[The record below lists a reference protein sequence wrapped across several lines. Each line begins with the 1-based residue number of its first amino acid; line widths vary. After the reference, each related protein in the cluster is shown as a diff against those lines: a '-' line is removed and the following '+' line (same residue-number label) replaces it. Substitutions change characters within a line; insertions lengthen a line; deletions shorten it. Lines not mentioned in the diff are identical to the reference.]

1 MIYTAIDIGAS
12 SGRVMV
18 GELKEGK
25 LDIQEIHRFAN
36 GFIQRDGHC
45 FWDIDHLLKHIL
57 QGLEKVKAL
66 GYERCTVGIDTWAVD
81 YVLLDETGNRL
92 REVMSYRDRRT
103 EHTIGKLKQ
112 NLSKETIYQKTG
124 IQFQPFNTIYQL
136 YEEDCELLKKT
147 DTVMMV
153 PDYLGYCLTG
163 KAVTELTNASTTQ
176 LLNVS
181 TGKLDSE
188 LLEAVS
194 VQGQQFAPL
203 TEPGCELGTLRNDWF
218 PDYDLPACNVITV
231 ATHDTASAVIAAPGV
246 NDGWAYISSGTWSLI
261 GVENKTPI
269 LTELALKNNYTNE
282 RGANNTIRF
291 LKNIIG
297 MWVIQEVRQ
306 QLQTDYSFQQLAEE
320 ARKTEPFQQFINLND
335 KRFLNPDSMIEE
347 IQHYCKETRQKIPRT
362 AGELA
367 CCIYSN
373 LAIIYAIAIKELETI
388 TAKQIQQL
396 HIIGGGAQN
405 DFLNQLTAD
414 MSGKA
419 VYAGPTEATAIGNL
433 LIQMIA
439 AKEIK
444 DIKEARQTV
453 RNSFPIKVFTPK
465 DIDRSTTIQS
475 FRQTVLKALSKRLKR

>member
-12 SGRVMV
+12 SGRIMV
-18 GELKEGK
+18 GELNEGK

-36 GFIQRDGHC
+36 GFSQRDGHC
-45 FWDIDHLLKHIL
+45 FWDIDHLLKQIL
-57 QGLEKVKAL
+57 QGLQKVKTL
-66 GYERCTVGIDTWAVD
+66 GYEHCTVGIDTWAVD
-81 YVLLDETGNRL
+81 YVLLDEKGDRL
-92 REVMSYRDRRT
+92 REAISYRDRRT
-103 EHTIGKLKQ
+103 DHTIDKLEHT
-112 NLSKETIYQKTG
+112 LSKAAIYQKTG

-136 YEEDCELLKKT
+136 YEEDRELLIKT
-147 DTVMMV
+147 DKIMMI

-163 KAVTELTNASTTQ
+163 KAVTEITNASTTQ
-176 LLNVS
+176 LLNAS
-181 TGKLDSE
+181 TGNLDPE

-194 VQGQQFAPL
+194 VQEQQFAPL
-203 TEPGCELGTLRNDWF
+203 TEPGCELGKLRNEWF
-218 PDYDLPACNVITV
+218 PDYDLPACKVMTV

-269 LTELALKNNYTNE
+269 ITDLALENNYTNE

-306 QLQTDYSFQQLAEE
+306 QLQADYSFQHLAEE
-320 ARKTEPFQQFINLND
+320 AEKTEPFQQFINLND
-335 KRFLNPDSMIEE
+335 KRFLNPENMIKE
-347 IQHYCKETRQKIPRT
+347 IQHYCRQTRQKIPRT

-388 TAKQIQQL
+388 TEKPIEQF
-396 HIIGGGAQN
+396 HIIGGGARN

-414 MSGKA
+414 MSGNS
-419 VYAGPTEATAIGNL
+419 VYAGPIEATATGNL
-433 LIQMIA
+433 LMQMIA
-439 AKEIK
+439 AKEVK
-444 DIKEARQTV
+444 DIKEARQVV

-465 DIDRSTTIQS
+465 DIDRSTIIQS
-475 FRQTVLKALSKRLKR
+475 FQQTVLKALSK

>member
-12 SGRVMV
+12 SGRIMV
-18 GELKEGK
+18 GELNEGK

-36 GFIQRDGHC
+36 GFSQRDGHC
-45 FWDIDHLLKHIL
+45 FWDIDHLLKQIL
-57 QGLEKVKAL
+57 QGLQKVKTL
-66 GYERCTVGIDTWAVD
+66 GYEHCTVGIDTWAVD
-81 YVLLDETGNRL
+81 YVLLDEKGDRL
-92 REVMSYRDRRT
+92 REAISYRDRRT
-103 EHTIGKLKQ
+103 DHTIDKLEHT
-112 NLSKETIYQKTG
+112 LSKAAIYQKTG

-136 YEEDCELLKKT
+136 YEEDRELLIKT
-147 DTVMMV
+147 DKIMMI

-163 KAVTELTNASTTQ
+163 KAVTEITNASTTQ
-176 LLNVS
+176 LLNAS
-181 TGKLDSE
+181 TGNLDPE

-194 VQGQQFAPL
+194 VQEQQFAPL
-203 TEPGCELGTLRNDWF
+203 TEPGCELGKLRNEWF
-218 PDYDLPACNVITV
+218 PDYDLPACKVMTV

-269 LTELALKNNYTNE
+269 ITDLALENNYTNE

-306 QLQTDYSFQQLAEE
+306 QLQADYSFQQLAEE
-320 ARKTEPFQQFINLND
+320 AKKTEPFQQFINLND
-335 KRFLNPDSMIEE
+335 KRFLNPENMIKE
-347 IQHYCKETRQKIPRT
+347 IQHYCRQTRQKTPRT

-388 TAKQIQQL
+388 TEKPIEQF
-396 HIIGGGAQN
+396 HIIGGGARN

-419 VYAGPTEATAIGNL
+419 VYAGPIEATATGNL
-433 LIQMIA
+433 LMQMIA
-439 AKEIK
+439 AKEVK
-444 DIKEARQTV
+444 DIKEARQVV

-465 DIDRSTTIQS
+465 DIDRSTIIQS
-475 FRQTVLKALSKRLKR
+475 FQQTVLKALSK

>member
-12 SGRVMV
+12 SGRIMV
-18 GELKEGK
+18 GELNEGK

-36 GFIQRDGHC
+36 GFSQRDGHC
-45 FWDIDHLLKHIL
+45 FWDIDHLLKQIL
-57 QGLEKVKAL
+57 QGLQKVKTL
-66 GYERCTVGIDTWAVD
+66 GYEHCTVGIDTWAVD
-81 YVLLDETGNRL
+81 YVLLDEKGDRL
-92 REVMSYRDRRT
+92 REAISYRDRRT
-103 EHTIGKLKQ
+103 DHTIDKLEHT
-112 NLSKETIYQKTG
+112 LSKAAIYQKTG

-136 YEEDCELLKKT
+136 YEEDRELLIKT
-147 DTVMMV
+147 DKIMMI

-163 KAVTELTNASTTQ
+163 KAVTEITNASTTQ
-176 LLNVS
+176 LLNAS
-181 TGKLDSE
+181 TGNLDPE

-194 VQGQQFAPL
+194 VQEQQFAPL
-203 TEPGCELGTLRNDWF
+203 TEPGCQLGKLRNEWF
-218 PDYDLPACNVITV
+218 PDYDLPACKVMTV
-231 ATHDTASAVIAAPGV
+231 ATHDTASAVIAAPGI

-269 LTELALKNNYTNE
+269 ITDLALENNYTNE

-306 QLQTDYSFQQLAEE
+306 RLQADYSFQQLAEE
-320 ARKTEPFQQFINLND
+320 AEKTEPFQQFINLND
-335 KRFLNPDSMIEE
+335 KRFLNPENMIKE
-347 IQHYCKETRQKIPRT
+347 IQHYCRQTRQKIPLT

-388 TAKQIQQL
+388 TEKPIEQF
-396 HIIGGGAQN
+396 HIIGGGARN

-419 VYAGPTEATAIGNL
+419 VYAGPIEATATGNL
-433 LIQMIA
+433 LMQMIA
-439 AKEIK
+439 AKEVK
-444 DIKEARQTV
+444 DIKEARQVV
-453 RNSFPIKVFTPK
+453 RNSFPIKVFIPK
-465 DIDRSTTIQS
+465 DIDRSTIIQS
-475 FRQTVLKALSKRLKR
+475 FQQTVLKALSK

>member
-12 SGRVMV
+12 SGRIMV
-18 GELKEGK
+18 GELNEGK

-36 GFIQRDGHC
+36 GFSQRDGHC
-45 FWDIDHLLKHIL
+45 FWDIDHLLKQIL
-57 QGLEKVKAL
+57 QGLQKVKTL
-66 GYERCTVGIDTWAVD
+66 GYEHCTVGIDTWAVD
-81 YVLLDETGNRL
+81 YVLLDEKGDRL
-92 REVMSYRDRRT
+92 REAISYRDRRT
-103 EHTIGKLKQ
+103 DHTIDKLEHT
-112 NLSKETIYQKTG
+112 LSKAAIYQKTG

-136 YEEDCELLKKT
+136 YEEDRELLIKT
-147 DTVMMV
+147 DKIMMI

-163 KAVTELTNASTTQ
+163 KAVTEITNASTTQ
-176 LLNVS
+176 LLNAS
-181 TGKLDSE
+181 TGNLDPE

-194 VQGQQFAPL
+194 VQEQQFAPL
-203 TEPGCELGTLRNDWF
+203 TEPGCELGKLRNEWF
-218 PDYDLPACNVITV
+218 PDYDLPACKVMTV
-231 ATHDTASAVIAAPGV
+231 ATHDTASAVIAAPGI

-269 LTELALKNNYTNE
+269 ITDLALENNYTNE

-306 QLQTDYSFQQLAEE
+306 RLQADYSFQQLAEE
-320 ARKTEPFQQFINLND
+320 AEKTEPFQQFINLND
-335 KRFLNPDSMIEE
+335 KRFLNPENMIKE
-347 IQHYCKETRQKIPRT
+347 IQHYCRQTRQKIPLT

-388 TAKQIQQL
+388 TEKPIEQF
-396 HIIGGGAQN
+396 HIIGGGARN

-419 VYAGPTEATAIGNL
+419 VYAGPIEATATGNL
-433 LIQMIA
+433 LMQMIA
-439 AKEIK
+439 AKEVK
-444 DIKEARQTV
+444 DIKEVRQVV
-453 RNSFPIKVFTPK
+453 RNSFPIKVFIPK
-465 DIDRSTTIQS
+465 DIDRSTIIQS
-475 FRQTVLKALSKRLKR
+475 FQQTDLKALSK

>member
-12 SGRVMV
+12 SGRIMV
-18 GELKEGK
+18 GELNEGK

-36 GFIQRDGHC
+36 GFSQRDGHC
-45 FWDIDHLLKHIL
+45 FWDIDHLLKQIL
-57 QGLEKVKAL
+57 QGLQKVKTL
-66 GYERCTVGIDTWAVD
+66 GYEHCTVGIDTWAVD
-81 YVLLDETGNRL
+81 YVLLDEKGDRL
-92 REVMSYRDRRT
+92 REAISYRDRRT
-103 EHTIGKLKQ
+103 DHTIDKLEHT
-112 NLSKETIYQKTG
+112 LSKAAIYQKTG

-136 YEEDCELLKKT
+136 FEEDRELLKKT
-147 DTVMMV
+147 DKIMMI

-163 KAVTELTNASTTQ
+163 KAVTEITNASTTQ

-181 TGKLDSE
+181 TGNLDPE

-194 VQGQQFAPL
+194 VLEQQFAPL
-203 TEPGCELGTLRNDWF
+203 TEPGCELGKLRNEWF
-218 PDYDLPACNVITV
+218 PDYDLPACKVMTV

-269 LTELALKNNYTNE
+269 ITDLALENNYTNE

-306 QLQTDYSFQQLAEE
+306 QLQADYSFQQLAEE
-320 ARKTEPFQQFINLND
+320 AKKTEPFQQFINLND
-335 KRFLNPDSMIEE
+335 KRFLNPENMIKE
-347 IQHYCKETRQKIPRT
+347 IQHYCGQTRQKIPRT

-388 TAKQIQQL
+388 TEKPIEQF
-396 HIIGGGAQN
+396 HIIGGGARN

-419 VYAGPTEATAIGNL
+419 VYAGPIEATATGNL
-433 LIQMIA
+433 LMQMIA
-439 AKEIK
+439 AKEVK
-444 DIKEARQTV
+444 DIKEARQVV

-465 DIDRSTTIQS
+465 DIDRSTIIQS
-475 FRQTVLKALSKRLKR
+475 FQQTVLKALSK

>member
-1 MIYTAIDIGAS
+1 MIYTAIDVGAS
-12 SGRVMV
+12 SGRIMV
-18 GELKEGK
+18 GELNEGK

-36 GFIQRDGHC
+36 GFSQRDGHC
-45 FWDIDHLLKHIL
+45 LWDIDHLLKQIL
-57 QGLEKVKAL
+57 QGLQKVKTL
-66 GYERCTVGIDTWAVD
+66 GYEHCTVGIDTWAVD
-81 YVLLDETGNRL
+81 YVLLDEKGDRL
-92 REVMSYRDRRT
+92 REAISYRDRRT
-103 EHTIGKLKQ
+103 DHTIDKLEHT
-112 NLSKETIYQKTG
+112 LSKAAIYQKTG

-136 YEEDCELLKKT
+136 FEEDRELLKKT
-147 DTVMMV
+147 DKIMMI

-163 KAVTELTNASTTQ
+163 KAVTEITNASTTQ

-181 TGKLDSE
+181 TGNLDPE

-194 VQGQQFAPL
+194 VLEQQFAPL
-203 TEPGCELGTLRNDWF
+203 TEPGCELGKLRNEWF
-218 PDYDLPACNVITV
+218 PDYDLPVCKVMTV

-261 GVENKTPI
+261 GVENKTAI
-269 LTELALKNNYTNE
+269 ITDLALENNYTNE

-297 MWVIQEVRQ
+297 MWAIQEVRQ
-306 QLQTDYSFQQLAEE
+306 QLQADYSFQQLAEE
-320 ARKTEPFQQFINLND
+320 AKKTEPFQQFINLND
-335 KRFLNPDSMIEE
+335 KRFLNPENMIKE
-347 IQHYCKETRQKIPRT
+347 IQHYCRQTRQKIPRT

-388 TAKQIQQL
+388 TEKPIEQF
-396 HIIGGGAQN
+396 HIIGGGARN

-419 VYAGPTEATAIGNL
+419 VYAGPIEATATGNL
-433 LIQMIA
+433 LMQMIA
-439 AKEIK
+439 AKEVK
-444 DIKEARQTV
+444 DIKEARQVV

-465 DIDRSTTIQS
+465 DIDRSAIIQS
-475 FRQTVLKALSKRLKR
+475 FQQTVLKALSK

>member
-12 SGRVMV
+12 SGRIMV
-18 GELKEGK
+18 GELNEGK

-36 GFIQRDGHC
+36 GFSQRDGHC
-45 FWDIDHLLKHIL
+45 FWDIDHLLKQIL
-57 QGLEKVKAL
+57 QGLQKVKTL
-66 GYERCTVGIDTWAVD
+66 GYEHCTVGIDTWAVD
-81 YVLLDETGNRL
+81 YVLLDEKGDRL
-92 REVMSYRDRRT
+92 REAISYRDRRT
-103 EHTIGKLKQ
+103 DHTIDKLEHT
-112 NLSKETIYQKTG
+112 LSKAAIYQKTG

-136 YEEDCELLKKT
+136 FEEDRELLKKT
-147 DTVMMV
+147 DKIMMI

-163 KAVTELTNASTTQ
+163 KAVTEITNASTTQ

-181 TGKLDSE
+181 TGNLDPE

-194 VQGQQFAPL
+194 VLEQQFAPL
-203 TEPGCELGTLRNDWF
+203 TEPGCELGKLRNEWF
-218 PDYDLPACNVITV
+218 PDYDLPACKVMTV

-269 LTELALKNNYTNE
+269 ITDLALENNYTNE

-297 MWVIQEVRQ
+297 MWVIQEVKQ
-306 QLQTDYSFQQLAEE
+306 QLQADYSFQQLAEE
-320 ARKTEPFQQFINLND
+320 AKKTEPFQQFINLND
-335 KRFLNPDSMIEE
+335 KRFLNPENMIKE
-347 IQHYCKETRQKIPRT
+347 IQHYCGQTRQKIPRT

-388 TAKQIQQL
+388 TEKPIEQF
-396 HIIGGGAQN
+396 HIIGGGARN

-419 VYAGPTEATAIGNL
+419 VYAGPIEATATGNL
-433 LIQMIA
+433 LMQMIA
-439 AKEIK
+439 AKEVK
-444 DIKEARQTV
+444 DIKEARQVV

-465 DIDRSTTIQS
+465 DIDRSTIIQS
-475 FRQTVLKALSKRLKR
+475 FQQTVLKALSK

>member
-1 MIYTAIDIGAS
+1 MIYTAIDVGAS
-12 SGRVMV
+12 SGRIMV
-18 GELKEGK
+18 GELNEGK

-36 GFIQRDGHC
+36 GFSQRDGHC
-45 FWDIDHLLKHIL
+45 LWDIDHLLKQIL
-57 QGLEKVKAL
+57 QGLQKVKTL
-66 GYERCTVGIDTWAVD
+66 GYEHCTVGIDTWAVD
-81 YVLLDETGNRL
+81 YVLLDEKGDRL
-92 REVMSYRDRRT
+92 REAISYRDRRT
-103 EHTIGKLKQ
+103 DHTIDKLEHT
-112 NLSKETIYQKTG
+112 LSKAAIYQKTG

-136 YEEDCELLKKT
+136 FEEDRELLKKT
-147 DTVMMV
+147 DKIMMI

-163 KAVTELTNASTTQ
+163 KAVTEITNASTTQ

-181 TGKLDSE
+181 TGNLDPE

-194 VQGQQFAPL
+194 VLEQQFAPL
-203 TEPGCELGTLRNDWF
+203 TEPGCELGKLRNEWF
-218 PDYDLPACNVITV
+218 PDYDLPVCKVMTV

-269 LTELALKNNYTNE
+269 ITDLALENNYTNE

-297 MWVIQEVRQ
+297 MWAIQEVRQ
-306 QLQTDYSFQQLAEE
+306 QLQADYSFQQLAEE
-320 ARKTEPFQQFINLND
+320 AKKTEPFQQFINLND
-335 KRFLNPDSMIEE
+335 KRFLNPENMIKE
-347 IQHYCKETRQKIPRT
+347 IQHYCRQTRQKIPRT

-388 TAKQIQQL
+388 TEKPIEQF
-396 HIIGGGAQN
+396 HIIGGGARN

-419 VYAGPTEATAIGNL
+419 VYAGPIEATATGNL
-433 LIQMIA
+433 LMQMIA
-439 AKEIK
+439 AKEVK
-444 DIKEARQTV
+444 DIKEARQVV

-465 DIDRSTTIQS
+465 DIDRSTIIQS
-475 FRQTVLKALSKRLKR
+475 FQQTVLKALSK

>member
-12 SGRVMV
+12 SGRIMV
-18 GELKEGK
+18 GELDEGK

-36 GFIQRDGHC
+36 GFSQRDGHC
-45 FWDIDHLLKHIL
+45 FWDIDHLLKQIL
-57 QGLEKVKAL
+57 QGLQKVKTL
-66 GYERCTVGIDTWAVD
+66 GYEHCTVGIDTWAVD
-81 YVLLDETGNRL
+81 YVLLDEKGDRL
-92 REVMSYRDRRT
+92 REAISYRDRRT
-103 EHTIGKLKQ
+103 DHTIDKLEHT
-112 NLSKETIYQKTG
+112 LSKAAIYQKTG

-136 YEEDCELLKKT
+136 YEEDRELLKKT
-147 DTVMMV
+147 DKIMMV

-163 KAVTELTNASTTQ
+163 KAVTEITNASTTQ
-176 LLNVS
+176 LLNAS
-181 TGKLDSE
+181 TGNLDPE

-203 TEPGCELGTLRNDWF
+203 TEPGCELGKLRNEWF
-218 PDYDLPACNVITV
+218 PDYDLPACKVMTV

-261 GVENKTPI
+261 GIENKTPI
-269 LTELALKNNYTNE
+269 ITDLALENNYTNE

-306 QLQTDYSFQQLAEE
+306 QLQADYSFQQLAEE
-320 ARKTEPFQQFINLND
+320 AEKTEPFQQFINLND
-335 KRFLNPDSMIEE
+335 KRFLNPENMIKE
-347 IQHYCKETRQKIPRT
+347 IQHYCRQTRQKIPRT

-388 TAKQIQQL
+388 TEKPIEQF
-396 HIIGGGAQN
+396 HIIGGGARN

-419 VYAGPTEATAIGNL
+419 VYAGPIEATATGNL
-433 LIQMIA
+433 LMQMIA
-439 AKEIK
+439 AKEVK
-444 DIKEARQTV
+444 DIKEARQVV
-453 RNSFPIKVFTPK
+453 RNSFSIKVFTPK
-465 DIDRSTTIQS
+465 DIDRSTIIQS
-475 FRQTVLKALSKRLKR
+475 FQQTVLKALSK

>member
-1 MIYTAIDIGAS
+1 MIYTAIDVGAS
-12 SGRVMV
+12 SGRIMV
-18 GELKEGK
+18 GELNEGK

-36 GFIQRDGHC
+36 GFSQRDGQC
-45 FWDIDHLLKHIL
+45 LWDIDHLLKQIL
-57 QGLEKVKAL
+57 QGLQKVKTL
-66 GYERCTVGIDTWAVD
+66 GYEHCTVGIDTWAVD
-81 YVLLDETGNRL
+81 YVLLDEKGDRL
-92 REVMSYRDRRT
+92 REAISYRDRRT
-103 EHTIGKLKQ
+103 DHTIDKLEHT
-112 NLSKETIYQKTG
+112 LSKAAIYQKTG

-136 YEEDCELLKKT
+136 FEEDRELLKKT
-147 DTVMMV
+147 DKIMMI

-163 KAVTELTNASTTQ
+163 KAVTEITNASTTQ

-181 TGKLDSE
+181 TGNLDPE

-194 VQGQQFAPL
+194 VLEQQFAPL
-203 TEPGCELGTLRNDWF
+203 TEPGCELGKLRNEWF
-218 PDYDLPACNVITV
+218 PDYDLPVCKVMTV

-269 LTELALKNNYTNE
+269 ITDLALENNYTNE

-297 MWVIQEVRQ
+297 MWVIQEVKQ
-306 QLQTDYSFQQLAEE
+306 QLQADYSFQQLAEE
-320 ARKTEPFQQFINLND
+320 AKKTEPFQQFINLND
-335 KRFLNPDSMIEE
+335 KRFLNPENMIKE
-347 IQHYCKETRQKIPRT
+347 IQHYCRQTRQKIPRT

-388 TAKQIQQL
+388 TEKPIEQF
-396 HIIGGGAQN
+396 HIIGGGARN

-419 VYAGPTEATAIGNL
+419 VYAGPIEATATGNL
-433 LIQMIA
+433 LMQMIA
-439 AKEIK
+439 AKEVK
-444 DIKEARQTV
+444 DIKEARQVV

-465 DIDRSTTIQS
+465 DIDRSAIIQS
-475 FRQTVLKALSKRLKR
+475 FQQTVLKALSK

>member
-1 MIYTAIDIGAS
+1 M
-12 SGRVMV
+12 
-18 GELKEGK
+18 LK
-25 LDIQEIHRFAN
+25 Q
-36 GFIQRDGHC
+36 
-45 FWDIDHLLKHIL
+45 IL
-57 QGLEKVKAL
+57 QGLQKVKTL
-66 GYERCTVGIDTWAVD
+66 GYEHCTVGIDTWAVD
-81 YVLLDETGNRL
+81 YVLLDEKGDRL
-92 REVMSYRDRRT
+92 REAISYRDRRT
-103 EHTIGKLKQ
+103 DHTIDKLEHT
-112 NLSKETIYQKTG
+112 LSKAAIYQKTG

-136 YEEDCELLKKT
+136 FEEDRELLKKT
-147 DTVMMV
+147 DKIMMI

-163 KAVTELTNASTTQ
+163 KAVTEITNVSTTQ

-181 TGKLDSE
+181 TGNLDPE

-194 VQGQQFAPL
+194 VLEQQFAPL
-203 TEPGCELGTLRNDWF
+203 TEPGCELGKLRNEWF
-218 PDYDLPACNVITV
+218 PDYDLPACKVMTV

-269 LTELALKNNYTNE
+269 ITDLALENNYTNE

-297 MWVIQEVRQ
+297 MWVIQEVKQ
-306 QLQTDYSFQQLAEE
+306 QLQADYSFQQLAEE
-320 ARKTEPFQQFINLND
+320 AKKTEPFQQFINLND
-335 KRFLNPDSMIEE
+335 KRFLNPENMIKE
-347 IQHYCKETRQKIPRT
+347 IQHYCRQTRQKIPRT

-388 TAKQIQQL
+388 TEKPIEQF
-396 HIIGGGAQN
+396 HIIGGGARN

-419 VYAGPTEATAIGNL
+419 VYAGPIEATATGNL
-433 LIQMIA
+433 LMQMIA
-439 AKEIK
+439 AKEVK
-444 DIKEARQTV
+444 DIKEARQVV

-465 DIDRSTTIQS
+465 DIDRSTIIQS
-475 FRQTVLKALSKRLKR
+475 FQQTVLKALSK

>member
-25 LDIQEIHRFAN
+25 LAIQEIHRFAN

-45 FWDIDHLLKHIL
+45 FWDIDDLLKQIL
-57 QGLEKVKAL
+57 QGLQKVKSL
-66 GYERCTVGIDTWAVD
+66 GYERCIVGIDTWAVD
-81 YVLLDETGNRL
+81 YVLVDEKGNRL
-92 REVMSYRDRRT
+92 QEVMSYRDRRT
-103 EHTIGKLKQ
+103 EHTMGKLEQ
-112 NLSKETIYQKTG
+112 ILSKDTIYQKTG
-124 IQFQPFNTIYQL
+124 IQFQRFNTIYQL
-136 YEEDCELLKKT
+136 YEDDRELLKKT
-147 DTVMMV
+147 DRIVMV

-163 KAVTELTNASTTQ
+163 KAVTEITNASTTQ

-181 TGKLDSE
+181 TGQFDHE
-188 LLEAVS
+188 LLKAVS
-194 VQGQQFAPL
+194 IQEHQFAPL
-203 TEPGCELGTLRNDWF
+203 TEPGCELGMLRNDWF
-218 PDYDLPACNVITV
+218 PDYDLPACKVMTV
-231 ATHDTASAVIAAPGV
+231 ATHDTASAVIAAPGL

-261 GVENKTPI
+261 GVESKTPI
-269 LTELALKNNYTNE
+269 VTSSALKNNYTNE

-297 MWVIQEVRQ
+297 MWVIQEVRKE
-306 QLQTDYSFQQLAEE
+306 LQGDYSFQQLAAE
-320 ARKTEPFQQFINLND
+320 ARKTAPFQQFINLND
-335 KRFLNPDSMIEE
+335 ERFLNPESMIEE
-347 IQHYCKETRQKIPRT
+347 IQHFCRETRQKIPRT

-373 LAIIYAIAIKELETI
+373 LAIIYAIAIQELETI
-388 TAKQIQQL
+388 TEKSIQQL

-419 VYAGPTEATAIGNL
+419 VYAGPIEATAIGNVL
-433 LIQMIA
+433 MQMIA
-439 AKEIK
+439 AKEVK

-465 DIDRSTTIQS
+465 DMDRSTIIQS
-475 FRQTVLKALSKRLKR
+475 YRQVVLKALSKRL

>member
-12 SGRVMV
+12 SGRIMV
-18 GELKEGK
+18 GELNEGK

-36 GFIQRDGHC
+36 GFSQRDGHC
-45 FWDIDHLLKHIL
+45 FWDIDHLLKQIL
-57 QGLEKVKAL
+57 QGLQKVKTL
-66 GYERCTVGIDTWAVD
+66 GYEHCIVGIDTWAVD
-81 YVLLDETGNRL
+81 YVLLDEKGDRL
-92 REVMSYRDRRT
+92 REAISYRDRRT
-103 EHTIGKLKQ
+103 DHTIDKLEHT
-112 NLSKETIYQKTG
+112 LSKAAIYQKTG

-136 YEEDCELLKKT
+136 YEEDRELLKKT
-147 DTVMMV
+147 DTIMMI

-163 KAVTELTNASTTQ
+163 KAVTEITNASTTQ
-176 LLNVS
+176 LLNAS
-181 TGKLDSE
+181 TGNLDPE

-194 VQGQQFAPL
+194 VQEQQFAPL
-203 TEPGCELGTLRNDWF
+203 TEPGCELGKLRNEWF
-218 PDYDLPACNVITV
+218 PDYDLPACKVMTV

-261 GVENKTPI
+261 GIENKTPI
-269 LTELALKNNYTNE
+269 ITDLALENNYTNE

-291 LKNIIG
+291 LKNITG

-306 QLQTDYSFQQLAEE
+306 QLQADYSFQQLAEE
-320 ARKTEPFQQFINLND
+320 AEKTEPFQQFINLND
-335 KRFLNPDSMIEE
+335 KRFLNPENMIKE
-347 IQHYCKETRQKIPRT
+347 IQHYCRQTRQKIPRT

-388 TAKQIQQL
+388 TEKPIEQF
-396 HIIGGGAQN
+396 HIIGGGARN

-419 VYAGPTEATAIGNL
+419 VYAGPIEATATGNL
-433 LIQMIA
+433 LMQMIA
-439 AKEIK
+439 AKEVK
-444 DIKEARQTV
+444 DIKEARQVV

-465 DIDRSTTIQS
+465 DIDRSTIIQS
-475 FRQTVLKALSKRLKR
+475 FQQTVLKALSK

>member
-12 SGRVMV
+12 SGRIMV
-18 GELKEGK
+18 GELNEGK

-36 GFIQRDGHC
+36 GFSQRDGHC
-45 FWDIDHLLKHIL
+45 LWDIDHLLKQIL
-57 QGLEKVKAL
+57 QGLQKVKTL
-66 GYERCTVGIDTWAVD
+66 GYEHCTVGIDTWAVD
-81 YVLLDETGNRL
+81 YVLLDEKGDRL
-92 REVMSYRDRRT
+92 REAISYRDRRT
-103 EHTIGKLKQ
+103 DHTIDKLEHT
-112 NLSKETIYQKTG
+112 LSKAAIYQKTG

-136 YEEDCELLKKT
+136 FEEDRELLKKT
-147 DTVMMV
+147 DKIMMI

-163 KAVTELTNASTTQ
+163 KAVTEITNASTTQ

-181 TGKLDSE
+181 TGNLDPE

-194 VQGQQFAPL
+194 VLEQQFAPL
-203 TEPGCELGTLRNDWF
+203 TEPGCELGKLRNEWF
-218 PDYDLPACNVITV
+218 PDYDLPACKVMTV

-261 GVENKTPI
+261 GVENKTAI
-269 LTELALKNNYTNE
+269 ITDLALENNYTNE

-297 MWVIQEVRQ
+297 MWVIQEVKQ
-306 QLQTDYSFQQLAEE
+306 QLQADYSFQQLAEE
-320 ARKTEPFQQFINLND
+320 AKKTEPFQQFINLND
-335 KRFLNPDSMIEE
+335 KRFLNPENMIKE
-347 IQHYCKETRQKIPRT
+347 IQHYCGQTRQKIPRT

-388 TAKQIQQL
+388 TEKPIEQF
-396 HIIGGGAQN
+396 HIIGGGARN

-419 VYAGPTEATAIGNL
+419 VYAGPIEATATGNL
-433 LIQMIA
+433 LMQMIA
-439 AKEIK
+439 AKEVK
-444 DIKEARQTV
+444 DIKEARQVV

-465 DIDRSTTIQS
+465 DIDRSTIIQS
-475 FRQTVLKALSKRLKR
+475 FQQTVLKALSK

>member
-12 SGRVMV
+12 SGRIMV
-18 GELKEGK
+18 GELKEEK

-36 GFIQRDGHC
+36 GFSQRDGHC
-45 FWDIDHLLKHIL
+45 FWDIDHLLKQIL
-57 QGLEKVKAL
+57 QGLQKVKTL
-66 GYERCTVGIDTWAVD
+66 GYERCSVGIDTWAVD
-81 YVLLDETGNRL
+81 YVLLDEKGDRL
-92 REVMSYRDRRT
+92 REAISYRDRRT
-103 EHTIGKLKQ
+103 DHTIDKLEHT
-112 NLSKETIYQKTG
+112 LSKAAIYQKTG

-136 YEEDCELLKKT
+136 YEEDRELLKKT
-147 DTVMMV
+147 DKIMMV

-163 KAVTELTNASTTQ
+163 KAVTEITNASTTQ
-176 LLNVS
+176 LLNAS
-181 TGKLDSE
+181 TGNLDPE

-194 VQGQQFAPL
+194 VQEQQFAPL
-203 TEPGCELGTLRNDWF
+203 TEPGCELGKLRNEWF
-218 PDYDLPACNVITV
+218 PDYDLPACKVMTV

-269 LTELALKNNYTNE
+269 ITDLALENNYTNE

-306 QLQTDYSFQQLAEE
+306 QLQADYSFQQLAEE
-320 ARKTEPFQQFINLND
+320 AEKTEPFQQFINLND
-335 KRFLNPDSMIEE
+335 KRFLNPENMIKE
-347 IQHYCKETRQKIPRT
+347 IQHYCRQTRQKIPRT

-388 TAKQIQQL
+388 TEKPIEQF
-396 HIIGGGAQN
+396 HIIGGGARN

-419 VYAGPTEATAIGNL
+419 VYAGPIEATATGNL
-433 LIQMIA
+433 LMQMIA
-439 AKEIK
+439 AKEVK
-444 DIKEARQTV
+444 NIKEARQVV

-465 DIDRSTTIQS
+465 DIDRSTIIQS
-475 FRQTVLKALSKRLKR
+475 FQQTVLKALSK

>member
-1 MIYTAIDIGAS
+1 MIYTAIDVGAS
-12 SGRVMV
+12 SGRIMV
-18 GELKEGK
+18 GELNEGK

-36 GFIQRDGHC
+36 GFSQRDGHC
-45 FWDIDHLLKHIL
+45 LWDIDHLLKQIL
-57 QGLEKVKAL
+57 QGLQKVKTL
-66 GYERCTVGIDTWAVD
+66 GYEHCTLGIDTWAVD
-81 YVLLDETGNRL
+81 YVLLDEKGDRL
-92 REVMSYRDRRT
+92 REAISYRDRRT
-103 EHTIGKLKQ
+103 DHTIDKLEHT
-112 NLSKETIYQKTG
+112 LSKAAIYQKTG

-136 YEEDCELLKKT
+136 FEEDRELLKKT
-147 DTVMMV
+147 DKIMMI

-163 KAVTELTNASTTQ
+163 KAVTEITNASTTQ

-181 TGKLDSE
+181 TGNLDPE

-194 VQGQQFAPL
+194 VLEQQFAPL
-203 TEPGCELGTLRNDWF
+203 TEPGCELGKLRNEWF
-218 PDYDLPACNVITV
+218 PDYDLPACKVMTV
-231 ATHDTASAVIAAPGV
+231 ATHDTASAVIAAPGA

-269 LTELALKNNYTNE
+269 ITDLALENNYTNE

-297 MWVIQEVRQ
+297 MWAIQEVRQ
-306 QLQTDYSFQQLAEE
+306 QLQADYSFQQLAEE
-320 ARKTEPFQQFINLND
+320 AKKTEPFQQFINLND
-335 KRFLNPDSMIEE
+335 KRFLNPENMIKE
-347 IQHYCKETRQKIPRT
+347 IQHYCRQTRQKIPRT

-388 TAKQIQQL
+388 TEKPIEQF
-396 HIIGGGAQN
+396 HIIGGGARN

-419 VYAGPTEATAIGNL
+419 VYAGPIEATATGNL
-433 LIQMIA
+433 LMQMIA
-439 AKEIK
+439 AKEVK
-444 DIKEARQTV
+444 DIKEARQVV

-465 DIDRSTTIQS
+465 DIDRSTIIQS
-475 FRQTVLKALSKRLKR
+475 FQQTVLKALSK

>member
-1 MIYTAIDIGAS
+1 MIYTAIDVGAS
-12 SGRVMV
+12 SGRIMV
-18 GELKEGK
+18 GELNEGK

-36 GFIQRDGHC
+36 GFSQRDGHC
-45 FWDIDHLLKHIL
+45 LWDIDHLLKQIL
-57 QGLEKVKAL
+57 QGLQKVKTL
-66 GYERCTVGIDTWAVD
+66 GYEHCTVGIDTWAVD
-81 YVLLDETGNRL
+81 YVLLDEKGDRL
-92 REVMSYRDRRT
+92 REAISYRDRRT
-103 EHTIGKLKQ
+103 DHTIDKLEHT
-112 NLSKETIYQKTG
+112 LSKAAIYQKTG

-136 YEEDCELLKKT
+136 FEEDRELLKKT
-147 DTVMMV
+147 DKIMMI

-163 KAVTELTNASTTQ
+163 KAVTEITNASTTQ

-181 TGKLDSE
+181 TGNLDPE

-194 VQGQQFAPL
+194 VLEQQFAPL
-203 TEPGCELGTLRNDWF
+203 TEPGCELGKLRNEWF
-218 PDYDLPACNVITV
+218 PDYDLPVCKVMTV

-269 LTELALKNNYTNE
+269 ITDLALENNYTNE

-297 MWVIQEVRQ
+297 MWVIQEVKQ
-306 QLQTDYSFQQLAEE
+306 QLQADYSFQQLAEE
-320 ARKTEPFQQFINLND
+320 AKKTEPFQQFINLND
-335 KRFLNPDSMIEE
+335 KRFLNPENMIME
-347 IQHYCKETRQKIPRT
+347 IQHYCRETRQKIPRT

-388 TAKQIQQL
+388 TEKPIEQF
-396 HIIGGGAQN
+396 HIIGGGARN

-419 VYAGPTEATAIGNL
+419 VYAGPIEATATGNL
-433 LIQMIA
+433 LMQMIA
-439 AKEIK
+439 AKEVK
-444 DIKEARQTV
+444 DIKEARQVV

-465 DIDRSTTIQS
+465 DIDRSTIIQS
-475 FRQTVLKALSKRLKR
+475 FQQTVLKALSK

>member
-1 MIYTAIDIGAS
+1 MIYTAIDVGAS
-12 SGRVMV
+12 SGRIMV
-18 GELKEGK
+18 GELNEGK

-36 GFIQRDGHC
+36 GFSQRDGHC
-45 FWDIDHLLKHIL
+45 LWDIDHLLKQIL
-57 QGLEKVKAL
+57 QGLQKVKTL

-81 YVLLDETGNRL
+81 YVLLDEKGDRL
-92 REVMSYRDRRT
+92 REAISYRDRRT
-103 EHTIGKLKQ
+103 DHTIDKLEHT
-112 NLSKETIYQKTG
+112 LSKAAIYQKTG

-136 YEEDCELLKKT
+136 FEEDRELLKKT
-147 DTVMMV
+147 DKIMMI

-163 KAVTELTNASTTQ
+163 KAVTEITNVSTTQ

-181 TGKLDSE
+181 TGNLDPE

-194 VQGQQFAPL
+194 VLEQQFAPL
-203 TEPGCELGTLRNDWF
+203 TEPGCELGKLRNEWF
-218 PDYDLPACNVITV
+218 PDYDLPACKVMTV

-269 LTELALKNNYTNE
+269 ITDLALENNYTNE

-297 MWVIQEVRQ
+297 MWVIQEVKQ
-306 QLQTDYSFQQLAEE
+306 QLQADYSFQQLAEE
-320 ARKTEPFQQFINLND
+320 AKKTEPFQQFINLND
-335 KRFLNPDSMIEE
+335 KRFLNPENMIKE
-347 IQHYCKETRQKIPRT
+347 IQHYCRQTRQKIPRT

-388 TAKQIQQL
+388 TEKPIEQF
-396 HIIGGGAQN
+396 HIIGGGARN

-419 VYAGPTEATAIGNL
+419 VYAGPIEATATGNL
-433 LIQMIA
+433 LMQMIA
-439 AKEIK
+439 AKEVK
-444 DIKEARQTV
+444 DIKEARQVV

-465 DIDRSTTIQS
+465 DIDRSTIIQS
-475 FRQTVLKALSKRLKR
+475 FQQTVLKALSK

>member
-12 SGRVMV
+12 SGRIMV
-18 GELKEGK
+18 GELNEGK

-36 GFIQRDGHC
+36 GFSQRDGHC
-45 FWDIDHLLKHIL
+45 FWDIDHLLKQIL
-57 QGLEKVKAL
+57 QGLQKVKTL
-66 GYERCTVGIDTWAVD
+66 GYEHCTVGIDTWAVD
-81 YVLLDETGNRL
+81 YVLLDEKGDRL
-92 REVMSYRDRRT
+92 REAISYRDRRT
-103 EHTIGKLKQ
+103 DHTIDKLEHT
-112 NLSKETIYQKTG
+112 LSKAAIYQKTG

-136 YEEDCELLKKT
+136 YEEDRELLKKT
-147 DTVMMV
+147 DKIMMV

-163 KAVTELTNASTTQ
+163 KAVTEITNASTTQ
-176 LLNVS
+176 LLNAS
-181 TGKLDSE
+181 TGNLDPE

-194 VQGQQFAPL
+194 VQEQQFAPL
-203 TEPGCELGTLRNDWF
+203 TEPGCELGKLRNEWF
-218 PDYDLPACNVITV
+218 PDYDLPACKVMTV
-231 ATHDTASAVIAAPGV
+231 ATHDTASAIIAAPGV

-261 GVENKTPI
+261 GIENKTPI
-269 LTELALKNNYTNE
+269 ITDLALENNYTNE

-306 QLQTDYSFQQLAEE
+306 QLQADYSFQQLAEE
-320 ARKTEPFQQFINLND
+320 AEKTEPFQQFINLND
-335 KRFLNPDSMIEE
+335 KRFLNPENMIKE
-347 IQHYCKETRQKIPRT
+347 IQHYCRQTRQKIPRT

-388 TAKQIQQL
+388 TEKPIEQF
-396 HIIGGGAQN
+396 HIIGGGARN

-419 VYAGPTEATAIGNL
+419 VYAGPIEATATGNL
-433 LIQMIA
+433 LMQMIA
-439 AKEIK
+439 AKEVK
-444 DIKEARQTV
+444 NIKEARQVV

-465 DIDRSTTIQS
+465 DIDRSTIIQS
-475 FRQTVLKALSKRLKR
+475 FQQTVLKALSK

>member
-12 SGRVMV
+12 SGRIMV
-18 GELKEGK
+18 GELNEGK

-36 GFIQRDGHC
+36 GFSQRDGHC
-45 FWDIDHLLKHIL
+45 LWDIDHLLKQIL
-57 QGLEKVKAL
+57 QGLQKVKTL
-66 GYERCTVGIDTWAVD
+66 GYEHCTVGIDTWAVD
-81 YVLLDETGNRL
+81 YVLLDEKGDRL
-92 REVMSYRDRRT
+92 REAISYRDRRT
-103 EHTIGKLKQ
+103 DHTIDKLEHT
-112 NLSKETIYQKTG
+112 LSKAAIYQKTG

-136 YEEDCELLKKT
+136 FEEDRELLKKT
-147 DTVMMV
+147 DKIMMI

-163 KAVTELTNASTTQ
+163 KAVTEITNVSTTQ

-181 TGKLDSE
+181 TGNLDPE

-194 VQGQQFAPL
+194 VLEQQFAPL
-203 TEPGCELGTLRNDWF
+203 TEPGCELGKLRNEWF
-218 PDYDLPACNVITV
+218 PDYDLPACKVMTV

-269 LTELALKNNYTNE
+269 ITDLALENNYTNE

-297 MWVIQEVRQ
+297 MWVIQEVKQ
-306 QLQTDYSFQQLAEE
+306 QLQADYSFQQLAEE
-320 ARKTEPFQQFINLND
+320 AKKTEPFQQFINLND
-335 KRFLNPDSMIEE
+335 KRFLNPENMIKE
-347 IQHYCKETRQKIPRT
+347 IQHYCGQTRQKIPRT

-388 TAKQIQQL
+388 TEKPIEQF
-396 HIIGGGAQN
+396 HIIGGGARN

-419 VYAGPTEATAIGNL
+419 VYAGPIEATATGNL
-433 LIQMIA
+433 LMQMIA
-439 AKEIK
+439 AKEVK
-444 DIKEARQTV
+444 DIKEARQVV

-465 DIDRSTTIQS
+465 DIDRSTIIQS
-475 FRQTVLKALSKRLKR
+475 FQQTVLKALSK

>member
-12 SGRVMV
+12 SGRIMV
-18 GELKEGK
+18 GELNEGK

-36 GFIQRDGHC
+36 GFSQRDGHC
-45 FWDIDHLLKHIL
+45 FWDIDHLLKQIL
-57 QGLEKVKAL
+57 QGLQKVKTL
-66 GYERCTVGIDTWAVD
+66 GYEHCTVGIDTWAVD
-81 YVLLDETGNRL
+81 YVLLDEKGDRL
-92 REVMSYRDRRT
+92 REAISYRDRRT
-103 EHTIGKLKQ
+103 DHTIDKLEHI
-112 NLSKETIYQKTG
+112 LSKAAIYQKTG

-136 YEEDCELLKKT
+136 YEEDRELLIKT
-147 DTVMMV
+147 DKIMMI

-163 KAVTELTNASTTQ
+163 KAVTEITNASTTQ
-176 LLNVS
+176 LLNAS
-181 TGKLDSE
+181 TGNLDPE

-194 VQGQQFAPL
+194 VQEQQFAPL
-203 TEPGCELGTLRNDWF
+203 TEPGCELGKLRNEWF
-218 PDYDLPACNVITV
+218 PDYDLPACKVMTV
-231 ATHDTASAVIAAPGV
+231 ATHDTASAVIAAPGI

-269 LTELALKNNYTNE
+269 ITDLALENNYTNE

-306 QLQTDYSFQQLAEE
+306 QLQADYSFQQLAEE
-320 ARKTEPFQQFINLND
+320 AKKTEPFQQFINLND
-335 KRFLNPDSMIEE
+335 KRFLNPENMIKE
-347 IQHYCKETRQKIPRT
+347 IQHYCRQTRQKTPRT

-388 TAKQIQQL
+388 TEKPIEQF
-396 HIIGGGAQN
+396 HIIGGGARN

-419 VYAGPTEATAIGNL
+419 VYAGPIEATATGNL
-433 LIQMIA
+433 LMQMIA
-439 AKEIK
+439 AKEVK
-444 DIKEARQTV
+444 DIKEARQVV

-465 DIDRSTTIQS
+465 DIDRSTIIQS
-475 FRQTVLKALSKRLKR
+475 FQQTVLKALSK

>member
-12 SGRVMV
+12 SGRIMV
-18 GELKEGK
+18 GELNEGK

-36 GFIQRDGHC
+36 GFSQRDGHC
-45 FWDIDHLLKHIL
+45 FWDIDHLLKQIL
-57 QGLEKVKAL
+57 QGLQKVKTL
-66 GYERCTVGIDTWAVD
+66 GYEHCTVGIATWAVD
-81 YVLLDETGNRL
+81 YVLLDEKGDRL
-92 REVMSYRDRRT
+92 REAISYRDRRT
-103 EHTIGKLKQ
+103 DHTIDKLEHT
-112 NLSKETIYQKTG
+112 LSKAAIYQKTG

-136 YEEDCELLKKT
+136 YEEDRELLIKT
-147 DTVMMV
+147 DKIMMI

-163 KAVTELTNASTTQ
+163 KAVTEITNASTTQ
-176 LLNVS
+176 LLNAS
-181 TGKLDSE
+181 TGNLDPE

-194 VQGQQFAPL
+194 VQEQQFAPL
-203 TEPGCELGTLRNDWF
+203 TEPGCELGKLRNEWF
-218 PDYDLPACNVITV
+218 PDYDLPACKVMTV

-269 LTELALKNNYTNE
+269 ITDLALENNYTNE

-291 LKNIIG
+291 LKNITG

-306 QLQTDYSFQQLAEE
+306 QLQADYSFQQLAEE
-320 ARKTEPFQQFINLND
+320 AEKTEPFQQFINLND
-335 KRFLNPDSMIEE
+335 KRFLNPENMIKE
-347 IQHYCKETRQKIPRT
+347 IQHYCRQTRQKIPRT

-388 TAKQIQQL
+388 TEKPIEQF
-396 HIIGGGAQN
+396 HIIGGGARN

-419 VYAGPTEATAIGNL
+419 VYAGPIEATATGNL
-433 LIQMIA
+433 LMQMIA
-439 AKEIK
+439 AKEVK
-444 DIKEARQTV
+444 DIKEARQVV

-465 DIDRSTTIQS
+465 DIDRSTIIQS
-475 FRQTVLKALSKRLKR
+475 FQQTVLKALSK

>member
-12 SGRVMV
+12 SGRIMV
-18 GELKEGK
+18 GELNEGK

-36 GFIQRDGHC
+36 GFSQRDGHC
-45 FWDIDHLLKHIL
+45 FWDIDHLLKQIL
-57 QGLEKVKAL
+57 QGLQKVKTL
-66 GYERCTVGIDTWAVD
+66 GYEHCTVGIDTWAVD
-81 YVLLDETGNRL
+81 YVLLDEKGDRL
-92 REVMSYRDRRT
+92 REAISYRDRRT
-103 EHTIGKLKQ
+103 DHTIDKLEHT
-112 NLSKETIYQKTG
+112 LSKAAIYQKTG

-136 YEEDCELLKKT
+136 YEEDRELLIKT
-147 DTVMMV
+147 DKIMMI

-163 KAVTELTNASTTQ
+163 KAVTEITNASTTQ
-176 LLNVS
+176 LLNAS
-181 TGKLDSE
+181 TGNLDPE

-194 VQGQQFAPL
+194 VQEQQFAPL
-203 TEPGCELGTLRNDWF
+203 TEPGCELGKLRNEWF
-218 PDYDLPACNVITV
+218 PDYDLPACKVMTV
-231 ATHDTASAVIAAPGV
+231 ATHDTAFAVIAAPGV
-246 NDGWAYISSGTWSLI
+246 HDGWAYISSGTWSLI

-269 LTELALKNNYTNE
+269 ITDLALENNYTNE

-306 QLQTDYSFQQLAEE
+306 QLQADYSFQQLAEE
-320 ARKTEPFQQFINLND
+320 AKKTEPFQQFINLND
-335 KRFLNPDSMIEE
+335 KRFLNPENMIKE
-347 IQHYCKETRQKIPRT
+347 IQHYCRQTRQKIPRT

-388 TAKQIQQL
+388 TEKPIEQF
-396 HIIGGGAQN
+396 HIIGGGARN

-419 VYAGPTEATAIGNL
+419 VYAGPIEATATGNL
-433 LIQMIA
+433 LMQMIA
-439 AKEIK
+439 AKEVK
-444 DIKEARQTV
+444 DIKEARQVV

-465 DIDRSTTIQS
+465 DIDRSTIIQS
-475 FRQTVLKALSKRLKR
+475 FQQTVLKALSK

>member
-12 SGRVMV
+12 SGRIMV
-18 GELKEGK
+18 GELNEGK

-36 GFIQRDGHC
+36 GFSQRDGHC
-45 FWDIDHLLKHIL
+45 FWDIDHLLKQIL
-57 QGLEKVKAL
+57 QGLQKVKTL
-66 GYERCTVGIDTWAVD
+66 GYEHCTVGIDTWAVD
-81 YVLLDETGNRL
+81 YVLLDEKGDRL
-92 REVMSYRDRRT
+92 REAISYRDRRT
-103 EHTIGKLKQ
+103 DHTIDKLEHT
-112 NLSKETIYQKTG
+112 LSKAAIYQKTG

-136 YEEDCELLKKT
+136 FEEDRELLKKT
-147 DTVMMV
+147 DKIMMI

-163 KAVTELTNASTTQ
+163 KAVTEITNASTTQ
-176 LLNVS
+176 LLNAS
-181 TGKLDSE
+181 TGNLDPE

-194 VQGQQFAPL
+194 VQEQQFAPL
-203 TEPGCELGTLRNDWF
+203 TEPGCELGKLRNEWF
-218 PDYDLPACNVITV
+218 PDYDLPACKVMTV

-269 LTELALKNNYTNE
+269 ITDLALENNYTNE

-297 MWVIQEVRQ
+297 MWAIQEVRQ
-306 QLQTDYSFQQLAEE
+306 QLQADYSFQQLAEE
-320 ARKTEPFQQFINLND
+320 AEKTEPFQQFINLND
-335 KRFLNPDSMIEE
+335 KRFLNPENMIKE
-347 IQHYCKETRQKIPRT
+347 IQHYCRQTRQKIPRT

-388 TAKQIQQL
+388 TEKPIEQF
-396 HIIGGGAQN
+396 HIIGGGARN

-419 VYAGPTEATAIGNL
+419 VYAGPIEATATGNL
-433 LIQMIA
+433 LMQMIA
-439 AKEIK
+439 AKEVK
-444 DIKEARQTV
+444 DIKEARQVV

-465 DIDRSTTIQS
+465 DIDRSTIIQS
-475 FRQTVLKALSKRLKR
+475 FQQTVLKALSK

>member
-1 MIYTAIDIGAS
+1 MIYTAIDVGAS
-12 SGRVMV
+12 SGRIMV
-18 GELKEGK
+18 GELNEGK

-36 GFIQRDGHC
+36 GFSQRDGHC
-45 FWDIDHLLKHIL
+45 LWDIDHLLKQIL
-57 QGLEKVKAL
+57 QGLQKVKTL
-66 GYERCTVGIDTWAVD
+66 GYEHCTVGIDTWAVD
-81 YVLLDETGNRL
+81 YVLLDEKGDRL
-92 REVMSYRDRRT
+92 REAISYRDRRT
-103 EHTIGKLKQ
+103 DHTIDKLEHT
-112 NLSKETIYQKTG
+112 LSKAAIYQKTG

-136 YEEDCELLKKT
+136 FEEDRELLKKT
-147 DTVMMV
+147 DKIMMI

-163 KAVTELTNASTTQ
+163 KAVTEITNASTTQ

-181 TGKLDSE
+181 TGNLDPE

-194 VQGQQFAPL
+194 VLEQQFAPL
-203 TEPGCELGTLRNDWF
+203 TEPGCELGKLRNEWF
-218 PDYDLPACNVITV
+218 PDYDLPVCKVMTV

-269 LTELALKNNYTNE
+269 ITDLALENNYTNE

-297 MWVIQEVRQ
+297 MWVIQEVKQ
-306 QLQTDYSFQQLAEE
+306 QLQADYSFQQLAEE
-320 ARKTEPFQQFINLND
+320 AKKTEPFQQFINLND
-335 KRFLNPDSMIEE
+335 KRFLNPENMIKE
-347 IQHYCKETRQKIPRT
+347 IQHYCRQTRQKIPRT

-388 TAKQIQQL
+388 TEKPIEQF
-396 HIIGGGAQN
+396 HIIGGGARN

-419 VYAGPTEATAIGNL
+419 VYAGPIEATATGNL
-433 LIQMIA
+433 LMQMIA
-439 AKEIK
+439 AKEVK
-444 DIKEARQTV
+444 DIKETRQVV

-465 DIDRSTTIQS
+465 DIDRSTIIQS
-475 FRQTVLKALSKRLKR
+475 FQQTVLKALSK

>member
-12 SGRVMV
+12 SGRIMV
-18 GELKEGK
+18 GELNEGK

-36 GFIQRDGHC
+36 GFSQRDGHC
-45 FWDIDHLLKHIL
+45 FWDIDHLLKQIL
-57 QGLEKVKAL
+57 QGLQKVKTL
-66 GYERCTVGIDTWAVD
+66 GYEHCTVGIDTWAVD
-81 YVLLDETGNRL
+81 YVLLDEKGDRL
-92 REVMSYRDRRT
+92 REAISYRDRRT
-103 EHTIGKLKQ
+103 DHTIDKLEHT
-112 NLSKETIYQKTG
+112 LSKAAIYQKTG

-136 YEEDCELLKKT
+136 YEEDRELLIKT
-147 DTVMMV
+147 DKIMMV

-163 KAVTELTNASTTQ
+163 KAVTEITNASTTQ
-176 LLNVS
+176 LLNAS
-181 TGKLDSE
+181 TGNLDPE

-194 VQGQQFAPL
+194 VQEQQFAPL
-203 TEPGCELGTLRNDWF
+203 TEPGCELGKLRNEWF
-218 PDYDLPACNVITV
+218 PDYDLPACKVMTV

-261 GVENKTPI
+261 GIENKTPI
-269 LTELALKNNYTNE
+269 ITDLALENNYTNE

-306 QLQTDYSFQQLAEE
+306 QLQADYSFQQLAEDAE
-320 ARKTEPFQQFINLND
+320 KTEPFQQFINLND
-335 KRFLNPDSMIEE
+335 KRFLNPENMIKE
-347 IQHYCKETRQKIPRT
+347 IQHYCRQTRQKIPRT

-388 TAKQIQQL
+388 TEKPIEQF
-396 HIIGGGAQN
+396 HIIGGGARN

-419 VYAGPTEATAIGNL
+419 VYAGPIEATATGNL
-433 LIQMIA
+433 LMQMIA
-439 AKEIK
+439 AKEVK
-444 DIKEARQTV
+444 DIKEARQVV

-465 DIDRSTTIQS
+465 DIDRSTIIQS
-475 FRQTVLKALSKRLKR
+475 FQQTVLKALSK

>member
-12 SGRVMV
+12 SGRIMV
-18 GELKEGK
+18 GELNEGK

-36 GFIQRDGHC
+36 GFSQRDGHC
-45 FWDIDHLLKHIL
+45 FWDIDHLLKQIL
-57 QGLEKVKAL
+57 QGLQKVKTL
-66 GYERCTVGIDTWAVD
+66 GYEHCTVGIDTWAVD
-81 YVLLDETGNRL
+81 YVLLDEKGDRL
-92 REVMSYRDRRT
+92 REAISYRDRRT
-103 EHTIGKLKQ
+103 DHTIDKLEHT
-112 NLSKETIYQKTG
+112 LSKAAIYQKTG

-136 YEEDCELLKKT
+136 YEEDRELLKKT
-147 DTVMMV
+147 DKIMMV

-163 KAVTELTNASTTQ
+163 KAVTEITNASTTQ
-176 LLNVS
+176 LLNAS
-181 TGKLDSE
+181 TGNLDPE

-194 VQGQQFAPL
+194 VLEQQFAPL
-203 TEPGCELGTLRNDWF
+203 TEPGCELGKLRNEWF
-218 PDYDLPACNVITV
+218 PDYDLPACKVMTV

-269 LTELALKNNYTNE
+269 ITDLALENNYTNE

-297 MWVIQEVRQ
+297 MWAIQEVRQ
-306 QLQTDYSFQQLAEE
+306 QLQADYSFQQLAEE
-320 ARKTEPFQQFINLND
+320 AKKTEPFQQFINLND
-335 KRFLNPDSMIEE
+335 KRFLNPENMIKE
-347 IQHYCKETRQKIPRT
+347 IQHYCRQTRQKIPRT

-388 TAKQIQQL
+388 TEKPIEQF
-396 HIIGGGAQN
+396 HIIGGGARN

-419 VYAGPTEATAIGNL
+419 VYAGPIEATATGNL
-433 LIQMIA
+433 LMQMIA
-439 AKEIK
+439 AKEVK
-444 DIKEARQTV
+444 DIKEARQVV

-465 DIDRSTTIQS
+465 DIDRSTIIQS
-475 FRQTVLKALSKRLKR
+475 FQQTVLKALSK

>member
-12 SGRVMV
+12 SGRIMV
-18 GELKEGK
+18 GELNEGK

-36 GFIQRDGHC
+36 GFSQRDGHC
-45 FWDIDHLLKHIL
+45 FWDIDHLLKQIL
-57 QGLEKVKAL
+57 QGLQKVKTL
-66 GYERCTVGIDTWAVD
+66 GYEHCTVGIDTWAVD
-81 YVLLDETGNRL
+81 YVLLDEKGDRL
-92 REVMSYRDRRT
+92 REAISYRDRRT
-103 EHTIGKLKQ
+103 DHTIDKLEHT
-112 NLSKETIYQKTG
+112 LSKAAIYQKTG

-136 YEEDCELLKKT
+136 YEEDRELLKKT
-147 DTVMMV
+147 DKIMMV

-163 KAVTELTNASTTQ
+163 KAVTEITNASTTQ
-176 LLNVS
+176 LLNAS
-181 TGKLDSE
+181 TGNLDPE

-194 VQGQQFAPL
+194 VQEQQFAPL
-203 TEPGCELGTLRNDWF
+203 TEPGCELGKLRNEWF
-218 PDYDLPACNVITV
+218 PDYDLPACKVMTV
-231 ATHDTASAVIAAPGV
+231 ATHDTASAIIAAPGV

-261 GVENKTPI
+261 GIENKTPI
-269 LTELALKNNYTNE
+269 ITDLALENNYTNE

-306 QLQTDYSFQQLAEE
+306 QLQADYSFQQLAEE
-320 ARKTEPFQQFINLND
+320 AEKTEPFQQFINLND
-335 KRFLNPDSMIEE
+335 KRFLNPENMIKE
-347 IQHYCKETRQKIPRT
+347 IQHYCRQTRQKIPRT

-388 TAKQIQQL
+388 TEKPIEQF
-396 HIIGGGAQN
+396 HIIGGGARN

-419 VYAGPTEATAIGNL
+419 VYAGPIEATATGNL
-433 LIQMIA
+433 LMQMIA
-439 AKEIK
+439 AKEVK
-444 DIKEARQTV
+444 DIKEARQVV

-465 DIDRSTTIQS
+465 DIDRSTIIQS
-475 FRQTVLKALSKRLKR
+475 FQQTVLKALSK

>member
-12 SGRVMV
+12 SGRIMV
-18 GELKEGK
+18 GELNEGK

-36 GFIQRDGHC
+36 GFSQRDGHC
-45 FWDIDHLLKHIL
+45 FWDIDHLLKQIL
-57 QGLEKVKAL
+57 QGLQKVKTL
-66 GYERCTVGIDTWAVD
+66 GYEHCTVGIDTWAVD
-81 YVLLDETGNRL
+81 YVLLDEKGDRL
-92 REVMSYRDRRT
+92 REAISYRDRRT
-103 EHTIGKLKQ
+103 DHTIDKLEHT
-112 NLSKETIYQKTG
+112 LSKAAIYQKTG

-136 YEEDCELLKKT
+136 YEEDRELLIKT
-147 DTVMMV
+147 DKIMMI

-163 KAVTELTNASTTQ
+163 KAVTEITNASTTQ
-176 LLNVS
+176 LLNAS
-181 TGKLDSE
+181 TGNLDPE

-194 VQGQQFAPL
+194 VQEQQFAPL
-203 TEPGCELGTLRNDWF
+203 TEPGCELGKLRNEWF
-218 PDYDLPACNVITV
+218 PDYDLPACKVMTV

-269 LTELALKNNYTNE
+269 ITDLALENNYTNE

-306 QLQTDYSFQQLAEE
+306 QLQADYSFQQLAEE
-320 ARKTEPFQQFINLND
+320 AEKTEPFQQFINLND
-335 KRFLNPDSMIEE
+335 KRFLNPENMIKE
-347 IQHYCKETRQKIPRT
+347 IQHYCRQTRQKTPRT

-388 TAKQIQQL
+388 TEKPIEQF
-396 HIIGGGAQN
+396 HIIGGGARN

-419 VYAGPTEATAIGNL
+419 VYAGPIEATATGNL
-433 LIQMIA
+433 LMQMIA
-439 AKEIK
+439 AKEVK
-444 DIKEARQTV
+444 DIKEARQVV

-465 DIDRSTTIQS
+465 DIDRSTIIQS
-475 FRQTVLKALSKRLKR
+475 FQQTVMKALSK

>member
-12 SGRVMV
+12 SGRIMV
-18 GELKEGK
+18 GELNEGK

-36 GFIQRDGHC
+36 GFSQRDGHC
-45 FWDIDHLLKHIL
+45 FWDIDHLLKQIL
-57 QGLEKVKAL
+57 QGLQKVKTL
-66 GYERCTVGIDTWAVD
+66 GYEHCTVGIDTWAVD
-81 YVLLDETGNRL
+81 YVLLDEKGDRL
-92 REVMSYRDRRT
+92 REAISYRDRRT
-103 EHTIGKLKQ
+103 DHTIDKLEHT
-112 NLSKETIYQKTG
+112 LSKAAIYQKTG

-136 YEEDCELLKKT
+136 YEEDRELLIKT
-147 DTVMMV
+147 DKIMMI

-163 KAVTELTNASTTQ
+163 KAVTEITNASTTQ
-176 LLNVS
+176 LLNAS
-181 TGKLDSE
+181 TGNLDPE

-194 VQGQQFAPL
+194 VQEQQFAPL
-203 TEPGCELGTLRNDWF
+203 TEPGCELGKLRNEWF
-218 PDYDLPACNVITV
+218 PDYDLPACKVMTV
-231 ATHDTASAVIAAPGV
+231 ATHDTASAVIAAPGI

-269 LTELALKNNYTNE
+269 ITDLALENNYTNE

-306 QLQTDYSFQQLAEE
+306 QLQADYSFQQLAEE
-320 ARKTEPFQQFINLND
+320 AEKTEPFQQFINLND
-335 KRFLNPDSMIEE
+335 KRFLNPENMIKE
-347 IQHYCKETRQKIPRT
+347 IQHYCRQTRQKTPRT

-388 TAKQIQQL
+388 TEKPIEQF
-396 HIIGGGAQN
+396 HIIGGGARN

-419 VYAGPTEATAIGNL
+419 VYAGPIEATATGNL
-433 LIQMIA
+433 LMQMIA
-439 AKEIK
+439 AKEVK
-444 DIKEARQTV
+444 DIKEARQVV

-465 DIDRSTTIQS
+465 DIDRSTIIQS
-475 FRQTVLKALSKRLKR
+475 FQQTVLKALSK